1 MIGVLASAFA
11 LVRVFQL
18 TVLLVVIGGALYHYR
33 EELANRM
40 DLDPAVDVIEH
51 IRPGL
56 TDREVEEFHVLHQEY
71 LTIREEKR
79 EQAERKARNAGK
91 SGKPLNTK

>member
-18 TVLLVVIGGALYHYR
+18 TVLLVFIGGALYYYR
-33 EELANRM
+33 DEIADRL
-40 DLDPAVDVIEH
+40 DLEPGVDVIEH
-51 IRPGL
+51 TRPGL

-71 LTIREEKR
+71 LKIRDEKR
-79 EQAERKARNAGK
+79 KEQERKYRNQGK
-91 SGKPLNTK
+91 SGGSLNTK